1 MNRRPVEERLRD
13 FNEVATGLSKESAVL
28 EAKRC
33 MGCPK
38 PLCVDGCPV
47 SIDIPGFINA
57 IAEEDF
63 RKASRIVKADNMLP
77 AICGRVCPQEAQC
90 QGTCILGKKGKP
102 VRIGDLER
110 FVADWER
117 ENGVEAPETAPTTGK
132 HVAIV
137 GSGPAGITA
146 ASECL
151 RAGHEVTIFESLHE
165 AGGVLTYGIP
175 AFRMPK
181 GIVKFEID
189 QVLALGAELKLNHI
203 VGRSVA
209 VDELL
214 AYDAVFIGT
223 GAGLPYFMGIEG
235 ENYGGVYSANE
246 FLTRVN
252 LMHADKFPEY
262 DTPIIR
268 GSRVAV
274 VGGGNVAMDSARVA
288 RRLGAK
294 VYLIYRRREDD
305 LPARAEEIEN
315 AVQEGV
321 EFVCCA
327 NPTKI
332 LGGPEVQGIECN
344 RMDMCELDESG
355 RPIPRPCTGVDST
368 FTLDV
373 DVVIEAIG
381 QGPNPLLAG
390 LIPDLKRGRRGNI
403 EVDEDG
409 RTSIPHVFAGGDIAT
424 GAATVIWAMGSAK
437 KAAASINKMLS
448 EN

>member
-1 MNRRPVEERLRD
+1 MKHNCVWDVQSPSVWMGARYQLIFRGSSMQSQKRISERLQGSLKQTTCFLRYAG
-13 FNEVATGLSKESAVL
+13 VSAHRKHSVR
-28 EAKRC
+28 A
-33 MGCPK
+33 
-38 PLCVDGCPV
+38 PV
-47 SIDIPGFINA
+47 S
-57 IAEEDF
+57 
-63 RKASRIVKADNMLP
+63 S
-77 AICGRVCPQEAQC
+77 
-90 QGTCILGKKGKP
+90 GKKGSQFAS
-102 VRIGDLER
+102 VIWNGLLLTGNER
-110 FVADWER
+110 MALKR
-117 ENGVEAPETAPTTGK
+117 RRTAPATGK
-132 HVAIV
+132 HVAVV

-151 RAGHEVTIFESLHE
+151 RAGHEVTIFESLHA

-181 GIVKFEID
+181 DIVKFEIE
-189 QVLALGAELKLNHI
+189 QVLGLGAELKLNHI

-223 GAGLPYFMGIEG
+223 GAGLPYFMGLEG
-235 ENYGGVYSANE
+235 ENYSGVYSANE

-252 LMHADKFPEY
+252 LMHADKFPEF

-274 VGGGNVAMDSARVA
+274 VGGGNVAMDAARVA

-294 VYLIYRRREDD
+294 VYLIYRRREED
-305 LPARAEEIEN
+305 LPAREEEVAN
-315 AVQEGV
+315 AVQEGI

-332 LGGPEVQGIECN
+332 LGGPEVRGIECS

-355 RPIPRPCTGVDST
+355 RPIPRPCTGEGST

-390 LIPDLKRGRRGNI
+390 LVPDLKRGRRGTI

-437 KAAASINKMLS
+437 KAAASINKMLA